1 MLLRLITAA
10 LAYAAWLVIRL
21 FLVLVLRRTS
31 F

>member
-1 MLLRLITAA
+1 MLRLITAT
-10 LAYAAWLVIRL
+10 LAYAVWLVIRL